1 MSGPSVAVSGRA
13 ACIFQPLF
21 APAGALAWAVGLLT
35 FRPGWAEA
43 MLLLAS
49 LVIVP
54 LGLGLAVSPD
64 LRDRSWPWRMAV
76 RLQFPAAL
84 ALMASVALPAGVAAV
99 LLAVPWL
106 VTTGLV
112 ALHGLWRLRR
122 GSQATSEVCLDAGL
136 LSLAVGGIWTAI
148 ARAGL

>member
-1 MSGPSVAVSGRA
+1 MSGRSLVMSGRP
-13 ACIFQPLF
+13 ACVSRPLS
-21 APAGALAWAVGLLT
+21 APAGTLAWAVGLLT
-35 FRPGWAEA
+35 FRPGWTEA

-54 LGLGLAVSPD
+54 LGLGLVVSSD
-64 LRDRSWPWRMAV
+64 LRDRSRPWRMAV

-84 ALMASVALPAGVAAV
+84 ALTASVALPAGVAAV

-112 ALHGLWRLRR
+112 ALHGFSRLWR
-122 GSQATSEVCLDAGL
+122 GSHATPEVCVDAGL
-136 LSLAVGGIWTAI
+136 
-148 ARAGL
+148 

>member
-1 MSGPSVAVSGRA
+1 MSHERTARHVRRDRRRA
-13 ACIFQPLF
+13 SRPFA

-54 LGLGLAVSPD
+54 LGLGLVASSD

-84 ALMASVALPAGVAAV
+84 ALMASVALPAGVAA
-99 LLAVPWL
+99 ACWPSPGW
-106 VTTGLV
+106 
-112 ALHGLWRLRR
+112 
-122 GSQATSEVCLDAGL
+122 
-136 LSLAVGGIWTAI
+136 
-148 ARAGL
+148 

>member
-1 MSGPSVAVSGRA
+1 MSGRSIVMSGRA
-13 ACIFQPLF
+13 ATSSRPPS
-21 APAGALAWAVGLLT
+21 APAGVLAWAVGLLT

-54 LGLGLAVSPD
+54 IGLELVVSSD
-64 LRDRSWPWRMAV
+64 LRDRSRPWRMAV
-76 RLQFPAAL
+76 WLQFPAAL
-84 ALMASVALPAGVAAV
+84 ALMASVGLPAGVAAV

-106 VTTGLV
+106 VTTSLV

-122 GSQATSEVCLDAGL
+122 GSRATSEICLDAGL
-136 LSLAVGGIWTAI
+136 LSLAVGGIWTV
-148 ARAGL
+148 